1 MLPIMLLA
9 AIVESEA
16 HAAEPLPA
24 LSEGWNAWRVVAGE
38 SSGTRC
44 CYDWSVGKATM
55 KSCDLDSRRAVS
67 IVNNRQQAVSDEMQ
81 LYAFVESGVT
91 TKVMTL
97 SPQCAVESK
106 TPIVD
111 LGLLP
116 NDESVVWLA
125 GHVTGENDLSEDA
138 LSAIAAHEGGI
149 GTLIATLENR
159 ELPMEIREQ
168 SLFWMAQSDTD
179 RAYEYLTALLTR

>member
-1 MLPIMLLA
+1 MLLA
-9 AIVESEA
+9 AIVDSEGN
-16 HAAEPLPA
+16 AAEPFPP
-24 LSEGWNAWRVVAGE
+24 LSEGWNAWRVVAGDAA
-38 SSGTRC
+38 GTRC
-44 CYDWSVGKATM
+44 CYDWSIGKATM

-67 IVNNRQQAVSDEMQ
+67 IVNDRQQLVSDEMQ
-81 LYAFVESGVT
+81 LYAFVESGVP
-91 TKVMTL
+91 TKVMAL

-106 TPIVD
+106 TAIVD

-116 NDESVVWLA
+116 NEESIGWLA
-125 GHVTGENDLSEDA
+125 GHITGENDLSEDA
-138 LSAIAAHEGGI
+138 LSAIAAHEHGI